1 MFKKCRLLLVI
12 TLAFLGAVFV
22 APKAEAADAFS
33 IIYMDAMD
41 NGRTSDEAYWIA
53 QAIYYGC
60 GQYGVDPLLAA
71 AVMRAESAFNF
82 GAYSNAGAIGLMQL
96 MPGTAEMIGVNP
108 YDPLQN
114 IVGGIC
120 HLRTLLDRF
129 AGAGVYAVSYAVAAY
144 NAGSQAIYDNGGFP
158 PYPETNSY
166 VINVAEYY
174 SYYLSMYTPPELDFV
189 GGNQTEE
196 VTYEG

>member
-1 MFKKCRLLLVI
+1 MSRLKLC
-12 TLAFLGAVFV
+12 LAIFAVAFGFFT
-22 APKAEAADAFS
+22 APAPAEAADAFS

-41 NGRTSDEAYWIA
+41 NGRTADEAYWIA

-71 AVMRAESAFNF
+71 AVMRAESRFNF
-82 GAYSNAGAIGLMQL
+82 GAYSSAGAIGLMQL
-96 MPGTAEMIGVNP
+96 MPGTAEMIGVDP

-129 AGAGVYAVSYAVAAY
+129 SNWGVYAVSYAVAAY
-144 NAGSQAIYDNGGFP
+144 NAGSQSIYDNGGFP
-158 PYPETNSY
+158 PYAETNSY
-166 VINVAEYY
+166 VIAVADNY
-174 SYYLSMYTPPELDFV
+174 SYYLSLYTPPVYDV
-189 GGNQTEE
+189 PEE
-196 VTYEG
+196 NFEETYEG

>member
-1 MFKKCRLLLVI
+1 MSRIKYFFAVI
-12 TLAFLGAVFV
+12 AIAFGFLT
-22 APKAEAADAFS
+22 APVPAEAADAFS
-33 IIYMDAMD
+33 IIYYDAME

-71 AVMRAESAFNF
+71 AVMRAESRFNF
-82 GAYSNAGAIGLMQL
+82 GAYSSAGAVGLMQL
-96 MPGTAEMIGVNP
+96 MPATASMIGVDP

-129 AGAGVYAVSYAVAAY
+129 SSWGVYAVSYAVAAY

-158 PYPETNSY
+158 PYAETNSY
-166 VINVAEYY
+166 VIAVAENY
-174 SYYLSMYTPPELDFV
+174 SYYLSMYTPPVYDDP
-189 GGNQTEE
+189 EE
-196 VTYEG
+196 NYEGTLEG

>member
-1 MFKKCRLLLVI
+1 MVRKVI
-12 TLAFLGAVFV
+12 VVLAIITGCCFTPVHT
-22 APKAEAADAFS
+22 EAADAFS
-33 IIYMDAMD
+33 IIYYDAME

-71 AVMRAESAFNF
+71 AVMRAESAYNF
-82 GAYSNAGAIGLMQL
+82 GAYSSAGAIGLMQL
-96 MPGTAEMIGVNP
+96 MPGTAEMIGVDP

-129 AGAGVYAVSYAVAAY
+129 SGWGAYAVSYAIAAY
-144 NAGSQAIYDNGGFP
+144 NAGSQSIYDNGGFP
-158 PYPETNSY
+158 PYAETNYY
-166 VINVAEYY
+166 VIAVADNYN
-174 SYYLSMYTPPELDFV
+174 YYLSLYTPPAPI
-189 GGNQTEE
+189 EE
-196 VTYEG
+196 EYYADESLAG